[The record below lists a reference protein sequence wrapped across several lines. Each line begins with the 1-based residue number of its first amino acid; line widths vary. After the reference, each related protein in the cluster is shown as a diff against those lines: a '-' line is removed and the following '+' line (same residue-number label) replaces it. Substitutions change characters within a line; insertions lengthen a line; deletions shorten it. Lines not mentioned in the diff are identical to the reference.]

1 MFLYDKADHAGRSC
15 AASCKRKARKYQKK
29 TMGILPAIGYTKT
42 VILTVD
48 IGTSVFK
55 SALWS
60 LAGERLAFAACPLSM
75 NVAGERHEADS
86 GQWLRAFEE
95 CCRRL
100 GSAGSLARVEAIV
113 ISGNG
118 PSLTPVFGSPQ
129 FTSGGVSVAAAPA
142 RLWLDRRA
150 AQAAAEV
157 SRVAGDFVDAGF
169 YLPKA
174 LGIKN
179 DEGDLYG
186 RTRFFLGCPELL
198 AFALTAQAKTV
209 FPSDGFDRWFWNA
222 GILERLNLDAA
233 KFPPFIRPGEPFGV
247 LLPEAASHFG
257 FPPNIPVVSGGPD
270 FFAAILGA
278 GVVRPGQVCDRAGT
292 SEGINACTEQRIT
305 DRRLMS
311 YGHPVAPFWNVSGII
326 STTGKALEWGRD
338 FLGLPTHADFFAL
351 SQSAGA
357 GAGGLVFL
365 PYLAGERAPIW
376 DSSAR
381 GVLRGLSLA
390 SGPREFA
397 RSIAEGICFAIR
409 DVIAVMESA
418 GATVGELRIAGGSAE
433 SGFLNQLKADVTG
446 REVAA
451 PAQKEAELLGLAI
464 IGCRFLGAYR
474 DYAEAAA
481 ALVRIERRWQPNTE
495 TAALYTELF
504 GQYRETYR
512 KLKE

>member
-1 MFLYDKADHAGRSC
+1 M
-15 AASCKRKARKYQKK
+15 
-29 TMGILPAIGYTKT
+29 GYTQN

-75 NVAGERHEADS
+75 NVDGARHEADS
-86 GQWLRAFEE
+86 GQWLRAFAD

-100 GSAGSLARVEAIV
+100 GSAGSLAPVKAIV

-118 PSLTPVFGSPQ
+118 PSLTPVFGRPE

-150 AQAAAEV
+150 AEAAAEV
-157 SRVAGDFVDAGF
+157 SRAAGDFVDAGF

-179 DEGDLYG
+179 DEAGLYG
-186 RTRFFLGCPELL
+186 RTEVFLGCPELL
-198 AFALTAQAKTV
+198 AFALTAEAKTV
-209 FPSDGFDRWFWNA
+209 FPADGFDRWFWNA

-247 LLPEAASHFG
+247 LLPKAAAHFG
-257 FPPNIPVVSGGPD
+257 FSPDIPVVAGGPD

-278 GVVRPGQVCDRAGT
+278 GVVRPGQVCDRCGT
-292 SEGINACTEQRIT
+292 SEGINACTEQQIC

-311 YGHPVAPFWNVSGII
+311 YGHPVAPFWNLSGII
-326 STTGKALEWGRD
+326 STTGKAVEWARD
-338 FLGLPTHADFFAL
+338 FLGLQTHADFFAL
-351 SQSAGA
+351 AQSAGA
-357 GAGGLVFL
+357 GAGALVFL
-365 PYLAGERAPIW
+365 PYLAGERAPLW
-376 DSSAR
+376 DPAAR
-381 GVLRGLSLA
+381 GILRGLSLA
-390 SGPREFA
+390 SGRREFA
-397 RSIAEGICFAIR
+397 RAVAEGICFAIR
-409 DVIAVMESA
+409 DVISVMESC
-418 GATVGELRIAGGSAE
+418 GAEVGELRITGGGAE
-433 SGFLNQLKADVTG
+433 SDFLNQLKADVTG
-446 REVAA
+446 KEVAA
-451 PAQKEAELLGLAI
+451 AAQKEAELLGLAI
-464 IGCRFLGAYR
+464 IGCRFLGVYR
-474 DYAEAAA
+474 DYTEAAA
-481 ALVRIERRWQPNTE
+481 ALVHIERRWQPNPE

-504 GQYRETYR
+504 GQYRETYL